1 MPRRP
6 ALPPNSKLR
15 KDGRIEVRV
24 QVDGR
29 RISRY
34 ARSPEDAWALYAE
47 LAVERQRGRLSR
59 SGWTVA
65 AWLERR
71 LASRR
76 GLAPTTVREDRRI
89 AGIINQALGD
99 LLLEDLTPMQVQ
111 DWLDG
116 LDYSHRT
123 KLRALQTLRN
133 ALAEAEA
140 LELVHRNAAAPVK
153 LPRKPRQST
162 GQAWTLDEAR
172 RFLAAAEG
180 RRLYPLYRLMLTLG
194 LRVGEAIALKLD
206 DWAHDP
212 TVGSWRLRVER
223 TATVEGSYTVLSS
236 GVKTPAARRTIYAPD
251 DLAEVLRV
259 WLERRALEASLPS
272 WDEQG
277 WLIPASN
284 GHLLSHNNVRRDLRA
299 AIADAG
305 VPSIRLHDLRH
316 TAANLMRQAG
326 VGREVRMQILGHQI
340 RDVHD
345 IYAHHVE
352 PGELVRAARV
362 LHGLFPMPGE
372 TPTGVTGVSK
382 KEGDGA

>member
-206 DWAHDP
+206 DWAHDS

-251 DLAEVLRV
+251 DLAEVMRV
-259 WLERRALEASLPS
+259 WLERRALEAALPS

-352 PGELVRAARV
+352 PGELVRAARA

-372 TPTGVTGVSK
+372 TPIGVTGVSQ

>member
-372 TPTGVTGVSK
+372 TPTGVTGVSQ